1 MVQITQRQNKDDEKL
16 NNDSQIT
23 TQMRNVKIED
33 HENPLT
39 NGFTQLL
46 NCSGMESSCFTS
58 GTRHVTHVRNPVTR
72 KLLDY
77 DK

>member
-23 TQMRNVKIED
+23 TQMRN

-39 NGFTQLL
+39 NGVYSITQLL
-46 NCSGMESSCFTS
+46 GNGKF
-58 GTRHVTHVRNPVTR
+58 
-72 KLLDY
+72 LLH
-77 DK
+77 

>member
-1 MVQITQRQNKDDEKL
+1 VVQITQRQNKDDEKL

-39 NGFTQLL
+39 NGVYSVTQLL
-46 NCSGMESSCFTS
+46 GNGKFLLHYWYPSCYS
-58 GTRHVTHVRNPVTR
+58 C
-72 KLLDY
+72 
-77 DK
+77 